1 MSLPCYVFVILYLLF
16 KKNQR
21 QAIHNHA
28 ILVLL
33 IMSFFIVLFD
43 YSWIVDSNLRGE
55 VWLASPAFCQI
66 WLLIDFGFYSASTI
80 VLAWAS
86 FERHILIFHS
96 NLTRTT
102 RGVILFHHFPL
113 IFILIYS
120 SIFIS
125 MQFVFHYVK
134 MSMIL
139 QQPYVE
145 LLLVI
150 YQILT

>member
-1 MSLPCYVFVILYLLF
+1 MNDSNDTSISSSNTTVSAITRADVEFSLSFQFWFLLSCEIVSLPCYVFVILYLLF

-66 WLLIDFGFYSASTI
+66 WLLIDFGFYSASRI
-80 VLAWAS
+80 VLA
-86 FERHILIFHS
+86 
-96 NLTRTT
+96 
-102 RGVILFHHFPL
+102 
-113 IFILIYS
+113 
-120 SIFIS
+120 
-125 MQFVFHYVK
+125 
-134 MSMIL
+134 
-139 QQPYVE
+139 
-145 LLLVI
+145 
-150 YQILT
+150 